1 MELIDVLRVETV
13 ALGQNL
19 VSVDQVLGRISE
31 LAASTGALSG
41 IPADRILAALKS
53 REALGS
59 TALGGGVAL
68 PHCRLDN
75 ARGFVVGI
83 LTTRREVRF
92 DSLDGREVQIFAFVI
107 GPREDPSTHLELLSQ
122 LSRFFRKPG
131 NRKALQNAESPQNA
145 IDVIKNFVGAGTAL
159 LPEIGTNLR
168 MIHVF
173 ARSRDAFND
182 VMDVF
187 ASQGQLSAMIVDG
200 ERSDSYLASIPAF
213 AGFMETRGDDRFGKV
228 VVTVVHEKVA
238 NQLLRRLEFS
248 CGTSHANSLLVTVTE
263 IQHAMG
269 TISSS
274 ES

>member
-75 ARGFVVGI
+75 AKGFVVGI

-145 IDVIKNFVGAGTAL
+145 IDVIKSFVGAGTAV

>member
-1 MELIDVLRVETV
+1 MELIDFLRVETV

-145 IDVIKNFVGAGTAL
+145 IDVIKSFVGAGTAL